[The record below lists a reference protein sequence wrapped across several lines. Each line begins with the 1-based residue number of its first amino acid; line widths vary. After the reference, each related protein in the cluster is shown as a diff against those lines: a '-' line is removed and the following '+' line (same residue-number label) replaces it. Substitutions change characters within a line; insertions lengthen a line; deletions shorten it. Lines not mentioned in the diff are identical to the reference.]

1 VEVPFSVWKI
11 LLIPYTNHNEVTVK
25 KQMLL
30 VAVFVLFAAVTVSA
44 QTQTAK
50 IAYVNSETILREL
63 PEAQQVRKELE
74 TTIKSW
80 QDELEKMSKEL
91 QDGVEDYQKKQAMMD
106 PKAKQE
112 KERQLQ
118 DLQERAR
125 LYQQQKFDT
134 REGEAV
140 KLRERKFQPIQDRVL
155 KAIEQTAKEDGFN
168 YIFDKLETATNLLYA
183 DSKFDLTYK
192 VIDRLKRGTGKDK

>member
-1 VEVPFSVWKI
+1 
-11 LLIPYTNHNEVTVK
+11 
-25 KQMLL
+25 MLL
-30 VAVFVLFAAVTVSA
+30 VAVFVLTAALTVTA

-63 PEAQQVRKELE
+63 PEAQLVRKELE
-74 TTIKSW
+74 ATIKSW

-125 LYQQQKFDT
+125 LYQSQKFDT

-155 KAIEQTAKEDGFN
+155 KAIEVTAKEDGFN